1 MQQNR
6 ELLSE
11 IKNSEKPSFVETDI
25 LRAHKGIA
33 KQFKFKARNENAIDI
48 ESTINSMHDTLYN
61 LIRNNRNNTTQNIY
75 MNYSTFF
82 ETQRSA

>member
-11 IKNSEKPSFVETDI
+11 IKNGKKPSFVETDI
-25 LRAHKGIA
+25 LRPHKGIA

-48 ESTINSMHDTLYN
+48 ESMINSMHDTLY
-61 LIRNNRNNTTQNIY
+61 LII
-75 MNYSTFF
+75 
-82 ETQRSA
+82 